1 MNSKNLLLILLALV
15 LTCLGIY
22 LFVNAPPPLLD
33 KVKQEKNTYSI
44 EEGFGIIA
52 ELNDATRTFYTKE
65 IVEKGKPVGLKFHE
79 DWENNNIDAGPLPAL
94 FLRSTA
100 SFIEKSR
107 VPLGLYLGSDFPI
120 EETNLFEGIQSQQFK
135 KIKKNKK
142 PTFFYDGDIKRYVG
156 MFPDF
161 ATTQACIVCHNEH
174 KNSPKKNWKLN
185 DVMGA
190 TTWLYPSDSL
200 STEELIDIISIYQK
214 GVNYSFDEYLNKVK
228 GFKSTQKPHI
238 GDNWPIN
245 GLNLPSSKVLND
257 TVFTLTSQKLLK
269 GLLKAKDEN

>member
-1 MNSKNLLLILLALV
+1 MNSKNLILIVLALV
-15 LTCLGIY
+15 LTCLVTY

-33 KVKQEKNTYSI
+33 TVKQEKNTYSV
-44 EEGFGIIA
+44 EDAFGIIA
-52 ELNDATRTFYTKE
+52 ELNNATRTFYTKE
-65 IVEKGKPVGLKFHE
+65 IVEKGKPVGLNFHE
-79 DWENNNIDAGPLPAL
+79 DWENNTIDAGPLPAL

-120 EETNLFEGIQSQQFK
+120 EETNLFKGIQAQQFK
-135 KIKKNKK
+135 KIKKNNK
-142 PTFFYDGDIKRYVG
+142 PIFFYDGDTERYVG

-161 ATTQACIVCHNEH
+161 ATTQACIVCHNKH

-214 GVNYSFDEYLNKVK
+214 GVNYSFDKYLNKVK
-228 GFKSTQKPHI
+228 GFKNTQKPHI
-238 GDNWPIN
+238 GDSWPIS
-245 GLNLPSSKVLND
+245 GYNLPSSKVLND
-257 TVFTLTSQKLLK
+257 TVLVLTSQKLLK
-269 GLLKAKDEN
+269 GLLKVRDEN